1 MKNSDSPVGEAPQAA
16 FKLSS
21 LPQDR
26 GRRAALRMGLAAG
39 LGAMGASISSAQEL
53 PGAQAQVWVDG
64 VRAREIPVLLRWPA
78 GRPVGVMVYSHG
90 LGGKKE
96 GADVWGKA
104 WASAGI
110 LAVHLQHLGSD
121 AASLKGGF
129 SALRKA
135 MQPEQLAARIQD
147 VSFVIAEMARRRTAG
162 EANWAGLPVDRLAV
176 GGHSFGARS
185 TLALAG
191 WQRAGYSKPDLVP
204 KAFLA
209 MSPAVGA
216 GVGLE
221 QARKELAAVTRPMLL
236 CTGSL
241 DGEVLNNGETP
252 EARRMVYDALPP
264 GKKALLWLDQ
274 ADHFTFAGN
283 DKQIPSSFLARRN
296 KVTLELEEAHH
307 ERVARLSTAWLKEQ
321 LLGQSMPA
329 VTGLASGDQWLRG

>member
-1 MKNSDSPVGEAPQAA
+1 MKNFDSPLVKAPRAG
-16 FKLSS
+16 FNPSS
-21 LPQDR
+21 LPHDV
-26 GRRAALRMGLAAG
+26 GRRAALRMGVAAG
-39 LGAMGASISSAQEL
+39 LGVMGVSVSVAQEL
-53 PGAQAQVWVDG
+53 PAAQTQVWVDAT
-64 VRAREIPVLLRWPA
+64 RAREVPVLLRWPA

-110 LAVHLQHLGSD
+110 LTVHLQHLGSD

-147 VSFVIAEMARRRTAG
+147 VSFAIAEMARRRAAG

-191 WQRAGYSKPDLVP
+191 WQRAGFSKPDLVP

-221 QARKELAAVTRPMLL
+221 QARKELVAVTRPILL

-252 EARRMVYDALPP
+252 EARRMVYDALPT

-283 DKQIPSSFLARRN
+283 DKQIPSSFLARRD
-296 KVTLELEEAHH
+296 KVTLELEDAHH
-307 ERVARLSTAWLKEQ
+307 ERVARLSTAWLKEH
-321 LLGQSMPA
+321 LLGQNMPA
-329 VTGLASGDQWLRG
+329 VSGLASGDQWLRG

>member
-1 MKNSDSPVGEAPQAA
+1 
-16 FKLSS
+16 
-21 LPQDR
+21 
-26 GRRAALRMGLAAG
+26 
-39 LGAMGASISSAQEL
+39 
-53 PGAQAQVWVDG
+53 
-64 VRAREIPVLLRWPA
+64 
-78 GRPVGVMVYSHG
+78 
-90 LGGKKE
+90 
-96 GADVWGKA
+96 
-104 WASAGI
+104 
-110 LAVHLQHLGSD
+110 
-121 AASLKGGF
+121 
-129 SALRKA
+129 
-135 MQPEQLAARIQD
+135 
-147 VSFVIAEMARRRTAG
+147 
-162 EANWAGLPVDRLAV
+162 
-176 GGHSFGARS
+176 
-185 TLALAG
+185 LALAG
-191 WQRAGYSKPDLVP
+191 WQRAGYSKPDLLP